1 MQLTHYPRLDTI
13 LMVEDTIKGL
23 DFYPTRKEL
32 WKSLPR
38 QVQYQ
43 TFKVIIEYL
52 LDSKKII
59 IDKKKII
66 WILNSELVE
75 KVVEIE
81 L

>member
-13 LMVEDTIKGL
+13 LMVEDTIKQL
-23 DFYPTRKEL
+23 NFYPTRKEL

-52 LDSKKII
+52 LDSKKIL

-66 WILNSELVE
+66 WILNSNLVE
-75 KVVEIE
+75 KSIKIE